1 MPISLVAPYPRRME
15 LFHVSLVIHIT
26 FEIHLTAVIC
36 SEGKG
41 RVTIFAAQ
49 SNARTFD
56 YQVNSFR
63 LSPIF
68 LFWHS
73 RPHKGWRHRY
83 GTNPCSTASITNY
96 FLIGY
101 VPASMGMAMSST
113 SFISV
118 LNAFVGH
125 YVENIGNTTLKY
137 LEIFNSGTRSTF
149 QKNLNSIDAH
159 SCGRNIRRYQLEQC
173 A

>member
-1 MPISLVAPYPRRME
+1 MPISFSGTLPKTNGAFSCESGYLCHFWDPFDHRHIQRGQGTCNDLCGPIKCE
-15 LFHVSLVIHIT
+15 NIWLPGEFLSLI
-26 FEIHLTAVIC
+26 
-36 SEGKG
+36 
-41 RVTIFAAQ
+41 
-49 SNARTFD
+49 
-56 YQVNSFR
+56 
-63 LSPIF
+63 PII

-73 RPHKGWRHRY
+73 RSRKGWRYRY
-83 GTNPCSTASITNY
+83 GTNPRSTAPITI

-101 VPASMGMAMSST
+101 VPASMGIAMSCI

>member
-1 MPISLVAPYPRRME
+1 M
-15 LFHVSLVIHIT
+15 SLVIYAT
-26 FEIHLTAVIC
+26 FEILLIIVIY
-36 SEGKG
+36 SEGKA

-63 LSPIF
+63 LSP
-68 LFWHS
+68 LF
-73 RPHKGWRHRY
+73 
-83 GTNPCSTASITNY
+83 CSDIHVLAKAGDIGMEQTLVQLPQSLTI

-101 VPASMGMAMSST
+101 VPASMGIAMSCI